1 MAPEVARPD
10 HHADFAQGVVVRV
23 LPGVPHDAVG
33 AQRPSTFGAV
43 AASLQD
49 QEVDCHNLNRTHCSF
64 ICYRYYRFFFLCRLY
79 PVVDAV
85 QVGVEALVVPPAAVG
100 DLGADV
106 AAVRGAEALLVVVPA
121 EGVLHGAA
129 EARDVQ
135 AVLVLLVLHAAH
147 IETQANAYQVS

>member
-49 QEVDCHNLNRTHCSF
+49 QEVDCHDSNGTHCSF
-64 ICYRYYRFFFLCRLY
+64 MYHRHIVDISCRLY

-147 IETQANAYQVS
+147 TWKHNQVS